1 MRIKLSLAF
10 MGGCAIG
17 IFALAIVY
25 AEHLFRTC
33 ENLSDDGAF
42 TCSNCGSYTSY
53 RPRVPYRFCPIC
65 GAYVMKGREDI
76 LV

>member
-1 MRIKLSLAF
+1 MKLSLAF

-25 AEHLFRTC
+25 AEHYFRTC
-33 ENLSDDGAF
+33 ENLSDDGSF
-42 TCSNCGSYTSY
+42 MCSKCGSYTNYKPMVS
-53 RPRVPYRFCPIC
+53 YRFCPIC
-65 GAYVMKGREDI
+65 GACVTKGREDI